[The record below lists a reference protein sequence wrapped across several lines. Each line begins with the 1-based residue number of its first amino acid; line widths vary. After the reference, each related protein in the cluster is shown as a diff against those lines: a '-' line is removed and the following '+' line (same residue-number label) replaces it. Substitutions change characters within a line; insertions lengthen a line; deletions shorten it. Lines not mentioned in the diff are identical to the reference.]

1 MTAIL
6 QTRSAKTCWPSCAS
20 ICAGPWTSLF
30 SCCPQTIRSVRI
42 LSREVAEDVLGS
54 SDERNGKD
62 DWIDLSAVADSSG
75 GGCAICSFDHPCERP
90 ESSSQPAN
98 TRLAP
103 QISFR

>member
-30 SCCPQTIRSVRI
+30 SCCQQTIRSVRI
-42 LSREVAEDVLGS
+42 LSREVAEDVLGP

-62 DWIDLSAVADSSG
+62 DWIDFSAVANSSG
-75 GGCAICSFDHPCERP
+75 GVFAICSFDHPFERP
-90 ESSSQPAN
+90 ESSSHLPKP
-98 TRLAP
+98 RFAP
-103 QISFR
+103 EISF